1 MEAQSNEEN
10 TAAVTS
16 PVAATPT
23 VAATTSPA
31 AATTSTTTT
40 YTSSEPTATTETSA
54 ETTTTIPRAPR
65 TTASKKKKE
74 LAKAREELLRKEV
87 ELAAARVAALEADTD
102 DEEEDE
108 NEEDAATLRRERTTD
123 WIRRTST
130 LALTMEP
137 HTERTTADL
146 HLGINISSI
155 PAGEGTKA
163 PQPQPCSDA
172 FRRDHASHNGPRED
186 SIAPMMPTKKEEDS
200 LKGGIDYKELATAM
214 TMAARAIQP
223 STVPRVTELPP
234 FNGASSEWLPWKMA
248 YEESAGQLTEQE
260 NLGRLRRCLKGAAKE
275 AAHCLFVGDTSAA
288 EVIQLLATRF
298 GRPGALVMAE
308 MNKLRALPRLS
319 DNPKDI
325 CLFASRIANV
335 TATIQALKKNHYLY
349 NEEVTRSITEK
360 MPSALRFK
368 YYDFVAEQPADQPDL
383 ITLSKFLQI
392 TAARCGDFA
401 PAEIIVNEDRRE
413 PATKRSV
420 KTYITQEKPTSPP
433 CPTCNREGHAPP
445 DCITVK
451 NAEPQARWE
460 IAKKHRLCFRC
471 LRIKRFRHNC
481 KTKRCNVGGCTHLHH
496 PLLHVD
502 TIEKKDSEPSDDKA
516 AAVVA
521 SAREDKKIAFL
532 KIVPI
537 QVIGPKGT
545 CDTYALLDDGAT
557 CTIIEEATA
566 KQIGATGPP
575 APFYIEAVAGT
586 RINADESKLVH
597 FTIRGRRSE
606 DHAVS
611 ARTMKKLLLSP
622 QTVSRNAIEDCPHL
636 YDIIDQ
642 LTYEE
647 GQPTV
652 LLGQDNWHLLLA
664 HEVRRGN
671 KTQPVASLTDLGWVL
686 HGTGAAR
693 ARQQVHRISHLVD
706 GQENEESIERLMKEH
721 FALESLGVTPKRSYN
736 EEEQRALKIL
746 QEKTRPLPAGGY
758 ETALL
763 WKRDNATPPANY
775 DSAMRRLE
783 LIEKKLDKN
792 EDMKNRYKQQITTL
806 LERGYAEIAPPVK
819 TERVWYLPHFA
830 VINPQKPDKLRIVH
844 DAAAKTRGISLN
856 DMLLSGP
863 DLLQSLPGVL
873 MRFRQRRVAV
883 TADIKDMF
891 MRVTIREE
899 DRDMQRFLWRGDRR
913 QGPAVEYRMKSVIFG
928 ATSSPC
934 TAIYVKNKNAE
945 LHKEEFPEAAAAVV
959 VNHYVDDYLA
969 SFDTEEQAV
978 RVSSE
983 VAYIHSRANYY
994 LQRWAS
1000 NSRHVREE
1008 FSHRNEENMVQLD
1021 AEKILGMVWRP
1032 EEDSLGFNFNGN
1044 KLPLHIIRGE
1054 RTPTKREALRAVMS
1068 LFDPLGL
1075 ATPVT
1080 IQAKKI
1086 LQETWRTGIGWDTEL
1101 QEREAAAWRS
1111 WISHAQQLPHLV
1123 IPRCYPGVATA
1134 HTTELHTFVDASSDA
1149 YACVVYWRAVCV
1161 TGEVRVSLIAAKGR
1175 VAPLNKVT
1183 TIPRLE
1189 LQAAVLGSRL
1199 SRTAVEEHDLKP
1211 ARRVYWSDSRTVL
1224 SWLRTGPRAFKPFVA
1239 HRVAE
1244 IMEDTKTNEWRWV
1257 PTADNVADDATRD
1270 VPHHFTSTHRWFR
1283 GPQFLYR
1290 PEGEWPH
1297 EDDSHHTE
1305 NTSEERAHTIQD
1317 ATRLSRALPDPA
1329 RFSDWM
1335 KIVRSTARV
1344 LQFIDKLRPLKQH
1357 CAVATHKRNKKH
1369 EDDPTWRSN
1378 KIRKPGPSKR
1388 KNVRAPVCYI
1398 PIDTHYLERA
1408 RRLWIRS
1415 IQEEA
1420 FSIDIA
1426 ALRRNKQLSSSSR
1439 LIQLS
1444 IFIDEDNVLRLRS
1457 RVSAAA
1463 DLSAE
1468 QREPPIVD
1476 GQHVWVRLYIAWVH
1490 RKLHHG
1496 GFETTANEVRQ
1507 HMWVLRLRHAVRS
1520 ELKRCQ
1526 TCRIRKA
1533 APAQPST
1540 GNHPRSRLAHHQRPF
1555 TFTVL
1560 DSFGP
1565 MTVTVGRTHQKRYG
1579 VLFTCL
1585 TTRAVHLEIAGS
1597 LSTDS
1602 AVMALR
1608 RFISRRGCPTELWS
1622 DQGTNLK
1629 GADLEM
1635 KKAAAEAMEEESS
1648 VRFIRW
1654 RYIPPSAPFMGG
1666 AWERLVRSVKTAL
1679 AATLHERA
1687 PKEEVLLTLL
1697 VEVEHTLNSRPL
1709 THVSTSADDEDALT
1723 PNHFLLGGPSRVPLP
1738 GAFAEGDT
1746 AGRKEWRASQWLA
1759 DCFWRRWVTE
1769 YLPQL
1774 QHRREPRATH
1784 GVIKLEDLVLV
1795 ADGNLPR
1802 NSWPRGV
1809 VVATYPGP
1817 DGEIRAVDVR
1827 TNKGILRRPTK
1838 KLVILPIEQ
1847 RELEL
1852 NTA

>member
-40 YTSSEPTATTETSA
+40 YTSSEPTATTETSAETSA

-146 HLGINISSI
+146 HQGINISSI

-275 AAHCLFVGDTSAA
+275 AAHCLFVGDTSAV

-401 PAEIIVNEDRRE
+401 PAEVIVNEDRRE

-622 QTVSRNAIEDCPHL
+622 QTVSRGAIEDCPHL

-721 FALESLGVTPKRSYN
+721 FALESLGVTPR
-736 EEEQRALKIL
+736 
-746 QEKTRPLPAGGY
+746 
-758 ETALL
+758 
-763 WKRDNATPPANY
+763 
-775 DSAMRRLE
+775 
-783 LIEKKLDKN
+783 
-792 EDMKNRYKQQITTL
+792 
-806 LERGYAEIAPPVK
+806 
-819 TERVWYLPHFA
+819 
-830 VINPQKPDKLRIVH
+830 
-844 DAAAKTRGISLN
+844 
-856 DMLLSGP
+856 
-863 DLLQSLPGVL
+863 
-873 MRFRQRRVAV
+873 
-883 TADIKDMF
+883 
-891 MRVTIREE
+891 
-899 DRDMQRFLWRGDRR
+899 
-913 QGPAVEYRMKSVIFG
+913 
-928 ATSSPC
+928 
-934 TAIYVKNKNAE
+934 
-945 LHKEEFPEAAAAVV
+945 
-959 VNHYVDDYLA
+959 
-969 SFDTEEQAV
+969 
-978 RVSSE
+978 
-983 VAYIHSRANYY
+983 
-994 LQRWAS
+994 
-1000 NSRHVREE
+1000 
-1008 FSHRNEENMVQLD
+1008 
-1021 AEKILGMVWRP
+1021 
-1032 EEDSLGFNFNGN
+1032 
-1044 KLPLHIIRGE
+1044 
-1054 RTPTKREALRAVMS
+1054 
-1068 LFDPLGL
+1068 
-1075 ATPVT
+1075 
-1080 IQAKKI
+1080 
-1086 LQETWRTGIGWDTEL
+1086 
-1101 QEREAAAWRS
+1101 
-1111 WISHAQQLPHLV
+1111 
-1123 IPRCYPGVATA
+1123 
-1134 HTTELHTFVDASSDA
+1134 
-1149 YACVVYWRAVCV
+1149 
-1161 TGEVRVSLIAAKGR
+1161 
-1175 VAPLNKVT
+1175 
-1183 TIPRLE
+1183 
-1189 LQAAVLGSRL
+1189 
-1199 SRTAVEEHDLKP
+1199 
-1211 ARRVYWSDSRTVL
+1211 
-1224 SWLRTGPRAFKPFVA
+1224 
-1239 HRVAE
+1239 
-1244 IMEDTKTNEWRWV
+1244 
-1257 PTADNVADDATRD
+1257 
-1270 VPHHFTSTHRWFR
+1270 
-1283 GPQFLYR
+1283 
-1290 PEGEWPH
+1290 
-1297 EDDSHHTE
+1297 
-1305 NTSEERAHTIQD
+1305 
-1317 ATRLSRALPDPA
+1317 
-1329 RFSDWM
+1329 
-1335 KIVRSTARV
+1335 
-1344 LQFIDKLRPLKQH
+1344 
-1357 CAVATHKRNKKH
+1357 
-1369 EDDPTWRSN
+1369 
-1378 KIRKPGPSKR
+1378 
-1388 KNVRAPVCYI
+1388 
-1398 PIDTHYLERA
+1398 
-1408 RRLWIRS
+1408 
-1415 IQEEA
+1415 
-1420 FSIDIA
+1420 
-1426 ALRRNKQLSSSSR
+1426 
-1439 LIQLS
+1439 
-1444 IFIDEDNVLRLRS
+1444 
-1457 RVSAAA
+1457 
-1463 DLSAE
+1463 
-1468 QREPPIVD
+1468 
-1476 GQHVWVRLYIAWVH
+1476 
-1490 RKLHHG
+1490 
-1496 GFETTANEVRQ
+1496 
-1507 HMWVLRLRHAVRS
+1507 
-1520 ELKRCQ
+1520 
-1526 TCRIRKA
+1526 
-1533 APAQPST
+1533 
-1540 GNHPRSRLAHHQRPF
+1540 
-1555 TFTVL
+1555 
-1560 DSFGP
+1560 
-1565 MTVTVGRTHQKRYG
+1565 
-1579 VLFTCL
+1579 
-1585 TTRAVHLEIAGS
+1585 
-1597 LSTDS
+1597 
-1602 AVMALR
+1602 
-1608 RFISRRGCPTELWS
+1608 
-1622 DQGTNLK
+1622 
-1629 GADLEM
+1629 
-1635 KKAAAEAMEEESS
+1635 
-1648 VRFIRW
+1648 

-1802 NSWPRGV
+1802 NSWPRGA